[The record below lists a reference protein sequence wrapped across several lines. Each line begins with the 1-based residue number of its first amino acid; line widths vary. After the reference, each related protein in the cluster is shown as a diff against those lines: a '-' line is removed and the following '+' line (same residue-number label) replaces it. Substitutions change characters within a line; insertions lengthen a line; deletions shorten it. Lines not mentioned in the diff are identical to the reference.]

1 MNRSHL
7 LLRAS
12 TGFLLLL
19 FVLITL
25 IIVIPRGVTHLK
37 EIQLEERL
45 MQREIGYQKRVLSRL
60 QEDVD
65 ERNLRVSDVSNQIG
79 ALISSSAQIN
89 DSIQQLLE
97 RVLDQP
103 SLIDTINILYDEK
116 LEVLEPQIDS
126 LNMIFYSESDSLLNL
141 LHRQDL
147 GIKEQDLKEFSQAYL
162 GQGGTLLLI
171 GLLIYLV
178 VALGLLVFSLILW
191 LGAMKQLKE

>member
-1 MNRSHL
+1 
-7 LLRAS
+7 
-12 TGFLLLL
+12 
-19 FVLITL
+19 
-25 IIVIPRGVTHLK
+25 
-37 EIQLEERL
+37 
-45 MQREIGYQKRVLSRL
+45 
-60 QEDVD
+60 
-65 ERNLRVSDVSNQIG
+65 VSNQIG